1 MVHHRTSEEV
11 RRFDIG
17 KLIVLIILIIL
28 LLLSW
33 FRGRNQLQE
42 PTAEVP
48 ADTTATTTAPSTTTP
63 ETSGVAT
70 AAPEEEPTVA
80 VDEEAEEAP
89 PLEIALPV
97 LDAPEGSVS
106 VGEMVLTGTAE
117 PGSRVAILVDGEQ
130 VGTAEVGDDGTWSL
144 PIELAPGSQ
153 EVVAQTLDSDESVL
167 NESEPLTI
175 EVPEV
180 AAPELPELGFSL
192 PEFNPFN
199 GFYTW
204 RGTAEPG
211 ADVALVVEGEVG
223 QTATADAD
231 GNWSLSDTFDPGELN
246 IQFAVLDEAG
256 EVAAESEPTSLDLG
270 LRPPQFDLAALGLA
284 DVDVD
289 LDAPDFEFNLPGGP
303 FTWSGQGEPG
313 TTVEVVVDGESV
325 GTTTVDEDGNWTL
338 EGELEP
344 GEHDLQLRWLDES
357 GELLSE
363 SAAMPVVVLE
373 GIAPTVDLPEDGLEP
388 GTVTLTGTA
397 APGAEVE
404 IVVNGE
410 VVGTATAADDGT
422 WTLDVELEEGE
433 NVVQVQTLDTEGAVA
448 LQSEE
453 VTLDVGDVGA
463 VGDEADDEDAAEV
476 VETDGTI
483 VEALEE
489 AGNFTT
495 LLAAVDSAEL
505 AETLDGEGPFTIFA
519 PTDEVF
525 ANLPEDVRDALLDMP
540 TALLETVLQAHVVEG
555 TLSAE
560 DVAAAETLET
570 LTGDELAVM
579 VGDDEDEQTAV
590 RVEGATLLG
599 PEIVAGNGVIHPID
613 RVFLPS
619 PLAPADIRAPVIDD
633 SGVPT
638 FECCALT
645 VVGNAQPGTEIVLLT
660 NGEQYGETATV
671 DEDGFWLVA
680 GEVTV
685 GNYDLV
691 ALMFSE
697 SGNLLGVSPRVFLA
711 VTE

>member
-33 FRGRNQLQE
+33 FRGRGQLQE
-42 PTAEVP
+42 PVAEVP
-48 ADTTATTTAPSTTTP
+48 ADTTTTTATTTATTP
-63 ETSGVAT
+63 ETSGAAT
-70 AAPEEEPTVA
+70 AVPEEEPTVA
-80 VDEEAEEAP
+80 VDEAPDEAAEEVP
-89 PLEIALPV
+89 PVEIALPV
-97 LDAPEGSVS
+97 LDAPEGPLS
-106 VGEMVLTGTAE
+106 VGEMLLTGTAE

-144 PIELAPGSQ
+144 PIELAFGSQ
-153 EVVAQTLDSDESVL
+153 EVVAQTLDSDDSVL

-175 EVPEV
+175 EVPEM

-211 ADVALVVEGEVG
+211 AEVALIVEGEVA
-223 QTATADAD
+223 QTTTADAD
-231 GNWSLSDTFDPGELN
+231 GNWLLSDTFDPGELD

-270 LRPPQFDLAALGLA
+270 LRPPRFDLAELGLT
-284 DVDVD
+284 DVD
-289 LDAPDFEFNLPGGP
+289 LDAPDFEFNLPSGL

-344 GEHDLQLRWLDES
+344 GEYDLQLRWLDDN

-397 APGAEVE
+397 APGAEVG

-433 NVVQVQTLDTEGAVA
+433 NVIQAQMLDGEGAVA

-453 VTLDVGDVGA
+453 VTLAVGDVA
-463 VGDEADDEDAAEV
+463 NDEDAAEV

-483 VEALEE
+483 VE
-489 AGNFTT
+489 
-495 LLAAVDSAEL
+495 
-505 AETLDGEGPFTIFA
+505 GP
-519 PTDEVF
+519 
-525 ANLPEDVRDALLDMP
+525 
-540 TALLETVLQAHVVEG
+540 
-555 TLSAE
+555 
-560 DVAAAETLET
+560 
-570 LTGDELAVM
+570 
-579 VGDDEDEQTAV
+579 
-590 RVEGATLLG
+590 
-599 PEIVAGNGVIHPID
+599 
-613 RVFLPS
+613 
-619 PLAPADIRAPVIDD
+619 
-633 SGVPT
+633 
-638 FECCALT
+638 
-645 VVGNAQPGTEIVLLT
+645 
-660 NGEQYGETATV
+660 
-671 DEDGFWLVA
+671 
-680 GEVTV
+680 
-685 GNYDLV
+685 
-691 ALMFSE
+691 
-697 SGNLLGVSPRVFLA
+697 
-711 VTE
+711 